1 VSSRPTVMIVLAAL
15 VGVAFFV
22 TLARPSRHILRI
34 TCYFQNA
41 SGLKVGAPVALA
53 GVEVGS
59 VTGVRARPEL
69 REHPA
74 EVTLL
79 LRTAYELKIPN
90 DSIVTLETA
99 GVLGETFPEIEVKA
113 ATGPPIEDGG
123 TLKTREAE
131 GPTMQQLLD
140 CLSNIAEHKPCKA
153 QAKTTK

>member
-1 VSSRPTVMIVLAAL
+1 VSRRPTVMIVLAAL
-15 VGVAFFV
+15 VGVVFFV
-22 TLARPSRHILRI
+22 ILARPSRHILRL
-34 TCYFQNA
+34 TCYFQKA

-59 VTGVRARPEL
+59 VTSVRVRPEL

-74 EVTLL
+74 EVMML
-79 LRTAYELKIPN
+79 LRTPYELKIPS

-99 GVLGETFPEIEVKA
+99 GVLGETFPEIEFKA
-113 ATGPPIEDGG
+113 ATGPPIQDGG

-131 GPTMQQLLD
+131 GPTLQQLLD

-153 QAKTTK
+153 QAKSAR